1 LGCIDD
7 TATDLF
13 VGDSASGDRCGS
25 IGLFSGA
32 ISVATGG
39 DAVDSSVGTA
49 TVSEFGLMS
58 DRNPDAEILTGNRAI
73 AAFTHDCNRER
84 DRRLGAEILPLL

>member
-1 LGCIDD
+1 
-7 TATDLF
+7 
-13 VGDSASGDRCGS
+13 
-25 IGLFSGA
+25 
-32 ISVATGG
+32 
-39 DAVDSSVGTA
+39 
-49 TVSEFGLMS
+49 LMS